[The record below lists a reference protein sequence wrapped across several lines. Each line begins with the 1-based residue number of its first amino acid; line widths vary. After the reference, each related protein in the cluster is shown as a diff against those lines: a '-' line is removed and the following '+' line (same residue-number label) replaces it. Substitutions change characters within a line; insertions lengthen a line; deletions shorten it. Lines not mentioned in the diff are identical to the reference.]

1 MRSRRARTASLAAVI
16 GLGALGVFGVAAAPV
31 YAQTSPPTSAPANTG
46 GQTGG
51 GNGAGGETTA
61 PTTKPKTTAKE
72 CIDKLEHGGKID
84 DCEKAPSPILPAAN
98 ELIWGGLSF
107 IILFILLSRV
117 GYPAIKK
124 GMDNRAEKIRTS
136 IDEAE
141 QARGDAQR
149 ILEVA
154 RAEGS
159 LEKVENEL
167 FQFSQVFEGNEQ
179 LREKLTDQSLPVE
192 KRQAIVEDL
201 LDQKASPLTVNFI
214 SFLVGAGRARELPEI
229 VNRLVERAAA
239 ERQREVAEVRTAIML
254 DDEQRRRLTEALEKA
269 TGKQIELKVIQDP
282 SVLGGVVARVGD
294 TVIDGT
300 VRRRLDQ
307 LRESL

>member
-1 MRSRRARTASLAAVI
+1 MPDRIDGYAAGIFEIARS
-16 GLGALGVFGVAAAPV
+16 
-31 YAQTSPPTSAPANTG
+31 
-46 GQTGG
+46 
-51 GNGAGGETTA
+51 
-61 PTTKPKTTAKE
+61 
-72 CIDKLEHGGKID
+72 
-84 DCEKAPSPILPAAN
+84 
-98 ELIWGGLSF
+98 
-107 IILFILLSRV
+107 
-117 GYPAIKK
+117 
-124 GMDNRAEKIRTS
+124 
-136 IDEAE
+136 
-141 QARGDAQR
+141 
-149 ILEVA
+149 
-154 RAEGS
+154 EGT

-201 LDQKASPLTVNFI
+201 LDQKASSLTVSLI

-254 DDEQRRRLTEALEKA
+254 DEEQRRRLTAALEKA

-282 SVLGGVVARVGD
+282 SVLGGVIARIGD

>member
-1 MRSRRARTASLAAVI
+1 MPDRTDGYAAGIFEIARS
-16 GLGALGVFGVAAAPV
+16 
-31 YAQTSPPTSAPANTG
+31 
-46 GQTGG
+46 
-51 GNGAGGETTA
+51 
-61 PTTKPKTTAKE
+61 
-72 CIDKLEHGGKID
+72 
-84 DCEKAPSPILPAAN
+84 
-98 ELIWGGLSF
+98 
-107 IILFILLSRV
+107 
-117 GYPAIKK
+117 
-124 GMDNRAEKIRTS
+124 
-136 IDEAE
+136 
-141 QARGDAQR
+141 
-149 ILEVA
+149 
-154 RAEGS
+154 EGS

-201 LDQKASPLTVNFI
+201 LDQKATALTVSLI

-282 SVLGGVVARVGD
+282 SVLGGVIARIGD